1 MNRTAKDNLKPPEE
15 PNSTHRVGVVKMKTD
30 TFIIETENREEGIR
44 KLLDR
49 FNLREFKGKKVALK
63 ANYNSADPF
72 PASTHLDTLRTL
84 VKGLKKAGA
93 EEMTLAER
101 SGMGNTRSVL
111 EQRGVTKLAAEL
123 GFKILV
129 LDELAEEGWVRLK
142 PKGSHW
148 RRGFLLAEVFHEA
161 DKVVQT
167 CCLKTHRFGG
177 HFTLSLKN
185 SVGLVARYDPQD
197 GYDYMAELHSSK
209 NQRLMIAEINQTYET
224 HLIIMD
230 ATKAFVRGGPES
242 GDLVN
247 PNVILAGD
255 NRVAMDAVGVAILR
269 LFGTTPEV
277 SEGRIFQQEQIAR
290 AAKLNMGVQ
299 STKDIQLI
307 PIDAESK
314 RFTQKI
320 ERIFEGE

>member
-1 MNRTAKDNLKPPEE
+1 
-15 PNSTHRVGVVKMKTD
+15 MKTEI
-30 TFIIETENREEGIR
+30 FIVKTENREEGIR

-49 FNLREFKGKKVALK
+49 FDLMEFKGKKVSLK

-72 PASTHLDTLRTL
+72 PASTHFDALRTL
-84 VKGLKKAGA
+84 VKGLKQIEA
-93 EEMTLAER
+93 EEITLAER
-101 SGMGNTRSVL
+101 SGMGDTRTVL

-123 GFKILV
+123 GFEVIV

-148 RRGFLLAEVFHEA
+148 RRGFLLAKVFHEA

-177 HFTLSLKN
+177 HFTMSLKN
-185 SVGLVARYDPQD
+185 SVGLVARHDPQD
-197 GYDYMAELHSSK
+197 GYDYMAELHSSE
-209 NQRLMIAEINQTYET
+209 NQRLMIAEINQTYEN
-224 HLIIMD
+224 HLTIVD

-247 PNVILAGD
+247 PNVILAGKD
-255 NRVAMDAVGVAILR
+255 RVAMDAVGVAILR

-290 AAKLNMGVQ
+290 AVELGIGIQ
-299 STKDIQLI
+299 SAKDIQLI
-307 PIDAESK
+307 PLDAESEK
-314 RFTQKI
+314 FTQKI
-320 ERIFEGE
+320 ERTFEVE